1 MNHKYFQQFLWIMA
15 IFLSSCNS
23 QKLIQNVSEI
33 PKNIDPKKINIST
46 SNTTVSQNMNELEK
60 SVFAG
65 INKYRKSRNLPM
77 LQWDGTIAQESRIHA
92 QQMATRKTTFSHDG
106 FKKRVEIISQKI
118 PYKAAAENIAV
129 NMGFSNPGEKAVV
142 GWINSPGHHKNIVG
156 DFNLTG
162 IGIAKNNEGKYYF
175 NQIFIKAR

>member
-1 MNHKYFQQFLWIMA
+1 MQDNLY
-15 IFLSSCNS
+15 
-23 QKLIQNVSEI
+23 
-33 PKNIDPKKINIST
+33 PKKNYISST
-46 SNTTVSQNMNELEK
+46 NLAASQNIKELEK
-60 SVFAG
+60 NTFTL
-65 INKYRKSRNLPM
+65 INQYRQSKNLPA
-77 LQWDGTIAQESRIHA
+77 LQWNNDIVQQSRIHA
-92 QQMATRKTTFSHDG
+92 QQMASGKTTFSHDG

-175 NQIFIKAR
+175 NQIFIKTR

>member
-1 MNHKYFQQFLWIMA
+1 M
-15 IFLSSCNS
+15 
-23 QKLIQNVSEI
+23 
-33 PKNIDPKKINIST
+33 
-46 SNTTVSQNMNELEK
+46 EK

-77 LQWDGTIAQESRIHA
+77 LQWDGNIAQESRIHA

-175 NQIFIKAR
+175 NQIFIKTR

>member
-1 MNHKYFQQFLWIMA
+1 MNHKYFQQFFWIMA

-33 PKNIDPKKINIST
+33 PKNIDQKKINIST

-77 LQWDGTIAQESRIHA
+77 LQWDGNIAQESRIHA

-129 NMGFSNPGEKAVV
+129 NMGFSNPGEKAVID
-142 GWINSPGHHKNIVG
+142 WINSPGHHKNIVG

-175 NQIFIKAR
+175 NQIFIKTR

>member
-77 LQWDGTIAQESRIHA
+77 LQWDGNIAQESRIHA

-106 FKKRVEIISQKI
+106 FKKRV
-118 PYKAAAENIAV
+118 
-129 NMGFSNPGEKAVV
+129 
-142 GWINSPGHHKNIVG
+142 
-156 DFNLTG
+156 
-162 IGIAKNNEGKYYF
+162 
-175 NQIFIKAR
+175 

>member
-33 PKNIDPKKINIST
+33 PKNIDQKKINIST

-77 LQWDGTIAQESRIHA
+77 LQWDGNIAQESRIHA

-175 NQIFIKAR
+175 NQIFINTR

>member
-1 MNHKYFQQFLWIMA
+1 MNHKYFQQFFWIMA

-33 PKNIDPKKINIST
+33 PKNIDQKKINIST

-77 LQWDGTIAQESRIHA
+77 LQWDGNIAQESRIHA

-129 NMGFSNPGEKAVV
+129 NMGFSNPGEKAVID
-142 GWINSPGHHKNIVG
+142 WINSPGHHKNIVG

-175 NQIFIKAR
+175 NQIFI

>member
-33 PKNIDPKKINIST
+33 PKNIDQKKINIST

-77 LQWDGTIAQESRIHA
+77 LQWDGNIAQESRIHA

-118 PYKAAAENIAV
+118 PYKAAAENIAF
-129 NMGFSNPGEKAVV
+129 NMGSNPGEKAVV

-175 NQIFIKAR
+175 NQIFIKTR

>member
-1 MNHKYFQQFLWIMA
+1 MNHKYFQQFFWIMA

-33 PKNIDPKKINIST
+33 PKNIDQKKINIST

-77 LQWDGTIAQESRIHA
+77 LQWDGNIAQESRIHA

-175 NQIFIKAR
+175 NQIFIKTR

>member
-33 PKNIDPKKINIST
+33 PKNIDQKKINIST

-77 LQWDGTIAQESRIHA
+77 LQWDGNIAQESRIHA

-175 NQIFIKAR
+175 NQIFIKTR

>member
-1 MNHKYFQQFLWIMA
+1 MFQKY
-15 IFLSSCNS
+15 
-23 QKLIQNVSEI
+23 QKIQT
-33 PKNIDPKKINIST
+33 KKKINIST

-77 LQWDGTIAQESRIHA
+77 LQWDGNIAQESRIHA

-175 NQIFIKAR
+175 NQIFIKTRQKGEV

>member
-1 MNHKYFQQFLWIMA
+1 WIMA

-33 PKNIDPKKINIST
+33 PKNIDQKKINIST

-77 LQWDGTIAQESRIHA
+77 LQWDGNIAQESRIHA

-129 NMGFSNPGEKAVV
+129 NMGFSNPGEKAVI

-175 NQIFIKAR
+175 NQIFIKTR

>member
-33 PKNIDPKKINIST
+33 PKNIDQKKINIST

-77 LQWDGTIAQESRIHA
+77 LQWDGNIAQESRIHA

-129 NMGFSNPGEKAVV
+129 NMGFSNPGEKAVI

-175 NQIFIKAR
+175 NQIFIKTR